1 MMKKIFLLFFLI
13 FLFLLLTP
21 LLAWTG
27 GTNCPEEGLV
37 PCGTEGCPCEF
48 CDFFVMIERW
58 IKGLLVPTPGNP
70 IPIVLII
77 ATLMIA
83 IGGFM
88 YVIAFIGMGEGGPE
102 MISRAKRLFG
112 AVAIGLLI
120 VYGAW
125 LIINFFLQIIG
136 VTIWEGGGNWWTI
149 PCS

>member
-1 MMKKIFLLFFLI
+1 MKKIFLLFFI
-13 FLFLLLTP
+13 SLLLFSIFTS
-21 LLAWTG
+21 AYA
-27 GTNCPEEGLV
+27 GLV
-37 PCGTEGCPCEF
+37 PCGLSEDDPEQPGDQTVPCTL
-48 CDFFVMIERW
+48 CHFFVMIERW
-58 IKGLLVPTPGNP
+58 VKGLLIPTTTRP

-120 VYGAW
+120 IYGAW
-125 LIINFFLQIIG
+125 LVINTFLWAIG
-136 VTIWEGGGNWWTI
+136 AKIAGFWNEI
-149 PCS
+149 PCP